1 MRRLCEG
8 ARGKLSFERDSRGT
22 GKSVHHLMSV
32 AGASSRA
39 GQDWC
44 QSSLSEEAVPL
55 FNLEVMWESVF
66 IGLDF
71 DLIHLIRTSLC
82 YYT

>member
-1 MRRLCEG
+1 
-8 ARGKLSFERDSRGT
+8 
-22 GKSVHHLMSV
+22 MSV
-32 AGASSRA
+32 AGASSQA

-44 QSSLSEEAVPL
+44 QSSLSEGAVPL
-55 FNLEVMWESVF
+55 FNVEVMWESVF
-66 IGLDF
+66 TGLDF